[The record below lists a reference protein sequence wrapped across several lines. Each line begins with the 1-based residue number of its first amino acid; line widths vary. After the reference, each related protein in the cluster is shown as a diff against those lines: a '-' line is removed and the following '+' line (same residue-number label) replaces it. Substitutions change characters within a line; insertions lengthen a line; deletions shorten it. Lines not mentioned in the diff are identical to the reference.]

1 MWQRF
6 FRSGDMT
13 RVRQRRGLSSL
24 AQRKY
29 EGADARHGDHRKC
42 YIVTS
47 HGLHQCVSAEAECHV
62 TDGRAAADVA
72 HRLGPWPQR
81 RGPRSAR
88 GV

>member
-1 MWQRF
+1 MIIRSVRGGRMWQRF

-29 EGADARHGDHRKC
+29 EGADARHGVHRKC

-62 TDGRAAADVA
+62 TDGRAKEPLETTGRD
-72 HRLGPWPQR
+72 QT
-81 RGPRSAR
+81 
-88 GV
+88 